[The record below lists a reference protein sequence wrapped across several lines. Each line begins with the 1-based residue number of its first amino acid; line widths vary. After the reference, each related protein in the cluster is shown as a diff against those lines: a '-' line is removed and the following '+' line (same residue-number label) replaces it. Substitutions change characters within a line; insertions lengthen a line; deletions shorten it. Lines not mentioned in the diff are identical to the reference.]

1 MIKLICDLC
10 GKVLWESGTPTVR
23 VIGGIHHAE
32 SGVCVCKECVKANI
46 EPLQGRKVKMPAIR
60 FEKEDA

>member
-23 VIGGIHHAE
+23 VIGGIYHTE

-46 EPLQGRKVKMPAIR
+46 EPLQGHKVKIPAIR